1 LKNWQKSS
9 RKIEKRGTLNHPCCS
24 TSTHFVLNRRISNVE
39 VMKNVIKFHNS
50 TFVIRI
56 LLKPPEHLQREILM
70 KVLVI
75 GGGGREHALVWKIAQ
90 SPKVKK
96 IYCAPGNAGIAD
108 LATCLPI
115 NSGDINKLVEFAK
128 KEKIDLTIVGPEDP
142 LCNGIVDIFEK
153 EGLKVFGASQK
164 AVEIE
169 SSKSFAK
176 ELMHKYGI
184 HTAAGKTFTSYKK
197 AENYIRKI
205 GAPVVVKADG
215 LAAGKGVMVCE
226 TVSKAIDA
234 LKLIIKKR
242 AFGDAGNKVV
252 VEECLT
258 GEETS
263 FLAFTDGKNLL
274 PLPSSQ
280 DHKAI
285 YDNDQGPNTGG
296 MGAYSSAPIVDRFM
310 HKKIME
316 EIMMPTIQA
325 MASEGRPYKG
335 VLYAGLMIDKDR
347 IKVLEFNAR
356 FGDPE
361 AQPLLMRIK
370 NDMVP
375 IMEATIEGTLD
386 QCELEI
392 DERAAVCVVMASK
405 GYPGSYKKGIAISG
419 LNDVKRMKDVV
430 VFHAGTDKKEK
441 TIVTNGGRVLG
452 VTALGHSV
460 KKAIS
465 RAYMAAS
472 RITWDGVYYRKD
484 IGQKALKRIER
495 PPKVGIVMGSDSD
508 YQVMEE
514 TVAALKK
521 FDIPFEMTVASAHRS
536 PEKAYEFAS
545 SARKRGL
552 KVIIAGAGHAAHLA
566 GAIAAY
572 TSLPV
577 IGVPIDSSALQ
588 GLDSLLSTVQMPP
601 GIPVA
606 TVAIGKPGAKNAGIL
621 AAQILAVSDARL
633 EKMLDEYKKEMAAKV
648 EEKASNLQCP
658 I

>member
-1 LKNWQKSS
+1 MH
-9 RKIEKRGTLNHPCCS
+9 R
-24 TSTHFVLNRRISNVE
+24 
-39 VMKNVIKFHNS
+39 
-50 TFVIRI
+50 
-56 LLKPPEHLQREILM
+56 

-115 NSGDINKLVEFAK
+115 NSGDINKLLEFAQ
-128 KEKIDLTIVGPEDP
+128 KEKIGLTVVGPEDP
-142 LCNGIVDIFEK
+142 LCKGIVDNFEK
-153 EGLKVFGASQK
+153 KGLKVFGANQK

-176 ELMHKYGI
+176 DLMNKYGI
-184 HTAAGKTFTSYKK
+184 NTAAGKTFTSYKK
-197 AENYIRKI
+197 AESYIHKT

-215 LAAGKGVMVCE
+215 LAAGKGVIVCE

-234 LKLIIKKR
+234 LKLIIKMR

-252 VEECLT
+252 IEEYLT

-263 FLAFTDGKNLL
+263 FLAFTDGINLL

-280 DHKAI
+280 DHKPI

-296 MGAYSSAPIVDRFM
+296 MGAYSSAPIIDRYM
-310 HKKIME
+310 HKKIMG
-316 EIMMPTIQA
+316 EIMMPTIRA

-370 NDMVP
+370 NDIVP

-386 QCELEI
+386 KCKLEI
-392 DERAAVCVVMASK
+392 DDRAAVCVVMAAK

-419 LNDVKRMKDVV
+419 LKDVKRMKDVV
-430 VFHAGTDKKEK
+430 VFHAGTDKKGK

-452 VTALGHSV
+452 ATALGNSV

-465 RAYMAAS
+465 RAYIAAS
-472 RITWDGVYYRKD
+472 RITWNGVYYRKD
-484 IGQKALKRIER
+484 IGQKALKRIEQ

-508 YQVMEE
+508 YKVMEE

-606 TVAIGKPGAKNAGIL
+606 TVAIGKPGARNAGIL
-621 AAQILAVSDARL
+621 AAQILAVSDAGL
-633 EKMLDEYKKEMAAKV
+633 EKMLDNYKKEMAAKV
-648 EEKASNLQCP
+648 EEKAGKLQGQ

>member
-1 LKNWQKSS
+1 
-9 RKIEKRGTLNHPCCS
+9 
-24 TSTHFVLNRRISNVE
+24 
-39 VMKNVIKFHNS
+39 
-50 TFVIRI
+50 
-56 LLKPPEHLQREILM
+56 M

-96 IYCAPGNAGIAD
+96 IYCAPGNAGIAE

-115 NSGDINKLVEFAK
+115 NSGDINKLLEFAK
-128 KEKIDLTIVGPEDP
+128 KEKIDLTVVGPEDP
-142 LCNGIVDIFEK
+142 LCKGIVDIFEK
-153 EGLKVFGASQK
+153 QGLKIFGANQK
-164 AVEIE
+164 AAEIE

-176 ELMHKYGI
+176 YLLNKYGI
-184 HTAAGKTFTSYKK
+184 NTATGETFTSYKK
-197 AENYIRKI
+197 AENYIHKM
-205 GAPVVVKADG
+205 GAPIVVKADG
-215 LAAGKGVMVCE
+215 LAAGKGVIVCE
-226 TVSKAIDA
+226 TVSEAIDA

-258 GEETS
+258 GEEAS
-263 FLAFTDGKNLL
+263 FLAFTDGKSLL

-296 MGAYSSAPIVDRFM
+296 MGAYSSAPIVDRYM

-325 MASEGRPYKG
+325 MVSEGRPYKG
-335 VLYAGLMIDKDR
+335 ILYAGLMIDKGE

-361 AQPLLMRIK
+361 AQPLLMRMK
-370 NDMVP
+370 NDIVP

-386 QCELEI
+386 TCKLEI
-392 DERAAVCVVMASK
+392 DDRAAVCVVMASK
-405 GYPGSYKKGIAISG
+405 GYPGSYKKGLPISG
-419 LNDVKRMKDVV
+419 LKDVKRMKDIV
-430 VFHAGTDKKEK
+430 VFHAGTAEKEK
-441 TIVTNGGRVLG
+441 KVVANGGRVLG
-452 VTALGHSV
+452 VTALGDSV

-465 RAYMAAS
+465 KAYSAVS
-472 RITWDGVYYRKD
+472 KITWNGVYYRSD
-484 IGQKALKRIER
+484 IGQKALKRIEQ

-508 YQVMEE
+508 YKVMEG
-514 TVAALKK
+514 TIAVLKK
-521 FDIPFEMTVASAHRS
+521 FGIPFEMTVASAHRS
-536 PEKAYEFAS
+536 PKKVHEFAS

-566 GAIAAY
+566 GVIAAY

-588 GLDSLLSTVQMPP
+588 GLDSLLSIVQMPP

-606 TVAIGKPGAKNAGIL
+606 TMAIGKPGARNAGIL
-621 AAQILAVSDARL
+621 AAQILAVSDAGL
-633 EKMLDEYKKEMAAKV
+633 EKMLDEYKKEISAAV
-648 EEKASNLQCP
+648 EEKASKLQGQ

>member
-1 LKNWQKSS
+1 
-9 RKIEKRGTLNHPCCS
+9 
-24 TSTHFVLNRRISNVE
+24 
-39 VMKNVIKFHNS
+39 
-50 TFVIRI
+50 
-56 LLKPPEHLQREILM
+56 M
-70 KVLVI
+70 KVLII

-153 EGLKVFGASQK
+153 EGLKVFGANQK

-176 ELMHKYGI
+176 DLMNKYGI
-184 HTAAGKTFTSYKK
+184 NTAAGKTFTSYKK
-197 AENYIRKI
+197 AENYIRKT

-215 LAAGKGVMVCE
+215 LAAGKGVIVCE

-296 MGAYSSAPIVDRFM
+296 MGAYSSAPIIDRYM

-370 NDMVP
+370 NDIVP

-386 QCELEI
+386 KCKLEI
-392 DERAAVCVVMASK
+392 DDRAAVCVVMASK
-405 GYPGSYKKGIAISG
+405 GYPGSYKKGIPISG
-419 LNDVKRMKDVV
+419 LKDVKRMKDVV
-430 VFHAGTDKKEK
+430 VFHAGTDKKDK
-441 TIVTNGGRVLG
+441 KIVTNGGRVLG
-452 VTALGHSV
+452 VTALGNSV

-484 IGQKALKRIER
+484 IGQKALKRIEQ

-508 YQVMEE
+508 YKVMEE

-606 TVAIGKPGAKNAGIL
+606 TVAIGKPGARNAGIL
-621 AAQILAVSDARL
+621 AAQILAVSDAGL

-648 EEKASNLQCP
+648 EEKAGKLQGQ

>member
-1 LKNWQKSS
+1 MAAILCDHQINMSKGESAAFQNIIAEVLFFLFQHV
-9 RKIEKRGTLNHPCCS
+9 RLTFS
-24 TSTHFVLNRRISNVE
+24 TGCDIHSE
-39 VMKNVIKFHNS
+39 
-50 TFVIRI
+50 VIRI
-56 LLKPPEHLQREILM
+56 IPGICLSIISHSNYPYIS
-70 KVLVI
+70 
-75 GGGGREHALVWKIAQ
+75 KIFYKRLDYKRIRRFRLGYKA
-90 SPKVKK
+90 
-96 IYCAPGNAGIAD
+96 I
-108 LATCLPI
+108 
-115 NSGDINKLVEFAK
+115 
-128 KEKIDLTIVGPEDP
+128 
-142 LCNGIVDIFEK
+142 
-153 EGLKVFGASQK
+153 EGLKVFGANQK

-176 ELMHKYGI
+176 DLMNKYGI
-184 HTAAGKTFTSYKK
+184 NTAAGKTFTSYKK
-197 AENYIRKI
+197 AEDYIRKT

-215 LAAGKGVMVCE
+215 LAAGKGVIVCE

-252 VEECLT
+252 IEECLT

-285 YDNDQGPNTGG
+285 FDNDKGPNTGG
-296 MGAYSSAPIVDRFM
+296 MGAYSSAPIIDRYM
-310 HKKIME
+310 HKKIMG
-316 EIMMPTIQA
+316 EIMMPTIRA

-370 NDMVP
+370 NDIVP

-386 QCELEI
+386 KCKLEI
-392 DERAAVCVVMASK
+392 DDRAAVCVVMASK

-419 LNDVKRMKDVV
+419 LKDVKRMKDIV
-430 VFHAGTDKKEK
+430 VFHAGTDTKDKK
-441 TIVTNGGRVLG
+441 IVTNGGRVLG
-452 VTALGHSV
+452 VTALGNSV

-472 RITWDGVYYRKD
+472 RITWGGVYYRKD
-484 IGQKALKRIER
+484 IGQKALKRIEQL
-495 PPKVGIVMGSDSD
+495 PKVGIVMGSDSD
-508 YQVMEE
+508 YKVMEE

-606 TVAIGKPGAKNAGIL
+606 TVAIGKPGARNAGIL
-621 AAQILAVSDARL
+621 AAQILAVSDAGL

-648 EEKASNLQCP
+648 EEKAGKLQGQ

>member
-1 LKNWQKSS
+1 
-9 RKIEKRGTLNHPCCS
+9 
-24 TSTHFVLNRRISNVE
+24 
-39 VMKNVIKFHNS
+39 
-50 TFVIRI
+50 
-56 LLKPPEHLQREILM
+56 M

-75 GGGGREHALVWKIAQ
+75 GSGGREHALVWKIAQ

-96 IYCAPGNAGIAD
+96 IYCAPGNTGIAE

-128 KEKIDLTIVGPEDP
+128 KERIDLTVVGPEDP
-142 LCNGIVDIFEK
+142 LCKGIVDIFEK
-153 EGLKVFGASQK
+153 EGLKVFGANQK

-176 ELMHKYGI
+176 YLMNKYGI
-184 HTAAGKTFTSYKK
+184 NTAAGETFTSYKK
-197 AENYIRKI
+197 AENYIRKM
-205 GAPVVVKADG
+205 GAPIVVKADG
-215 LAAGKGVMVCE
+215 LAAGKGVIICD
-226 TVSKAIDA
+226 TITKAIDA
-234 LKLIIKKR
+234 LKLIMKTN
-242 AFGDAGNKVV
+242 AFGNAGNKVV
-252 VEECLT
+252 VEECLA
-258 GEETS
+258 GEEAS
-263 FLAFTDGKNLL
+263 FIAFTDGKTIL

-296 MGAYSSAPIVDRFM
+296 MGAYSSAPIVDRYM

-316 EIMMPTIQA
+316 EIMMPTIRA

-335 VLYAGLMIDKDR
+335 VLYAGLMIDKDQ

-361 AQPLLMRIK
+361 AQPLLMRMK
-370 NDMVP
+370 NDIVP

-386 QCELEI
+386 KCKLEI
-392 DERAAVCVVMASK
+392 DDRAAVCVVMASK
-405 GYPGSYKKGIAISG
+405 GYPGSYKKGMPISG
-419 LNDVKRMKDVV
+419 LKDIKKMKDVV
-430 VFHAGTDKKEK
+430 VFHAGTAEKEK
-441 TIVTNGGRVLG
+441 NVVANGGRVLG
-452 VTALGHSV
+452 VTALGNSV

-465 RAYMAAS
+465 MAYSAVS
-472 RITWDGVYYRKD
+472 RITWDGVYYRSD
-484 IGQKALKRIER
+484 IGQKALKRIEQ

-508 YQVMEE
+508 YKIMEE

-521 FDIPFEMTVASAHRS
+521 FGIPFEMTVASAHRS
-536 PEKAYEFAS
+536 PEKAHEFAS
-545 SARKRGL
+545 SAQKRGL

-566 GAIAAY
+566 GVIAAY

-577 IGVPIDSSALQ
+577 IGVPIDSSVLK

-606 TVAIGKPGAKNAGIL
+606 TMAIGKPGARNAGIL
-621 AAQILAVSDARL
+621 AAQILAVADAGL
-633 EKMLDEYKKEMAAKV
+633 EKMLDEYKKEISAAV
-648 EEKASNLQCP
+648 EEKARKLQGQ